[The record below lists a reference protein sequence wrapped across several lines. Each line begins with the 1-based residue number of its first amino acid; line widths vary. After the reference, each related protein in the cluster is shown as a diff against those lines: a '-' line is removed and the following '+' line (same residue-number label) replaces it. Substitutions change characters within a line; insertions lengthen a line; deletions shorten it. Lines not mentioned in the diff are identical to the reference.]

1 MQSMV
6 NKVETYRL
14 YVCKIS
20 ALYVP
25 IYIYV
30 CSLQFECKNFSV
42 SDRVSISPYIIICFT
57 KSRFL
62 KMLLIFLKLHKHNPI
77 VLVNFRVSIIISLY
91 INYLFPK
98 KKLAT
103 GFCFRIFDYIS
114 SDIIGLGMA
123 KWLPCW

>member
-25 IYIYV
+25 VYLYIYV

-42 SDRVSISPYIIICFT
+42 SDRVSISPYIIICST

-62 KMLLIFLKLHKHNPI
+62 KMLLIFLKLHKHNPL
-77 VLVNFRVSIIISLY
+77 VLVSFRVSIIISLY
-91 INYLFPK
+91 INYLVPK
-98 KKLAT
+98 KKL
-103 GFCFRIFDYIS
+103 
-114 SDIIGLGMA
+114 
-123 KWLPCW
+123 